1 MDALLVAAGVCCM
14 HEIHYNMTEISR
26 KRALIKKAHPKV
38 FLVLRG
44 TTKLSL
50 CIVVLHV
57 RGRIPDI
64 KANVHFSYKI

>member
-1 MDALLVAAGVCCM
+1 MDALLIAAGVCCM
-14 HEIHYNMTEISR
+14 HKIHHNMTEISR

-57 RGRIPDI
+57 RGRISGI
-64 KANVHFSYKI
+64 KAMAQFRYKI